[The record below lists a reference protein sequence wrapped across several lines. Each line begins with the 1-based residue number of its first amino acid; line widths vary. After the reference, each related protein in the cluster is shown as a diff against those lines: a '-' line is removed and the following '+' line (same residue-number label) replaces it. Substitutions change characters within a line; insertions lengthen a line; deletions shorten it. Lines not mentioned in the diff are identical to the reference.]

1 MKSWKPIEWFHF
13 LQKPFELFQY
23 VKSNLSGPKKSYKT
37 KNWAWDK
44 PIKYLLFSG
53 DDDTISCAVGL
64 LSYLF
69 CGDFVSPGLSYQLYW
84 WCWNR
89 WLIWSFILLIYCWF
103 IGIWWYIVITKKF
116 LAHEVVWWT
125 LLVDI
130 LSPTRA
136 SSKSVSSY
144 CTVEFNG
151 DISLWLCFFVLF
163 APIFF
168 LANQAFLSKK
178 GLLLFFL
185 SFLLTNSHSNNEALL
200 GLDLLVLKHFHQ

>member
-1 MKSWKPIEWFHF
+1 MDLKNHIKP
-13 LQKPFELFQY
+13 KFELGINQQNIYFF
-23 VKSNLSGPKKSYKT
+23 LGMM
-37 KNWAWDK
+37 
-44 PIKYLLFSG
+44 ILFHVPL
-53 DDDTISCAVGL
+53 DY

-144 CTVEFNG
+144 CTVELNG
-151 DISLWLCFFVLF
+151 DISLWLCFFVHF
-163 APIFF
+163 GPIFF
-168 LANQAFLSKK
+168 LANQAFLFKK

-185 SFLLTNSHSNNEALL
+185 SFLLTN
-200 GLDLLVLKHFHQ
+200 

>member
-1 MKSWKPIEWFHF
+1 MMILFHVP
-13 LQKPFELFQY
+13 LDY
-23 VKSNLSGPKKSYKT
+23 
-37 KNWAWDK
+37 
-44 PIKYLLFSG
+44 
-53 DDDTISCAVGL
+53 

-144 CTVEFNG
+144 CTVLNLMEIFHF
-151 DISLWLCFFVLF
+151 DYVFLFILLQFSSWLTRRSFLRRAFCFSFY
-163 APIFF
+163 P
-168 LANQAFLSKK
+168 
-178 GLLLFFL
+178 
-185 SFLLTNSHSNNEALL
+185 SFLLINILTMRHYWVWIFLSWSISTN
-200 GLDLLVLKHFHQ
+200 KMQ